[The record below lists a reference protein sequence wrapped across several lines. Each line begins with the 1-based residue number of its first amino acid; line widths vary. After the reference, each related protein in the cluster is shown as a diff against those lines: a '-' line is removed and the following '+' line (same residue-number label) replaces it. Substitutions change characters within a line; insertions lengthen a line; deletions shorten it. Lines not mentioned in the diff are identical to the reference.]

1 MPTRLEMRPHTRSNE
16 SLPGAVH
23 LSPRA
28 VRTAQFLPFQYLT
41 LQTKATVRV
50 IYF

>member
-1 MPTRLEMRPHTRSNE
+1 MPTRLEMRPHTHSNE

-28 VRTAQFLPFQYLT
+28 VRTAQFLPFQYLM